1 MAPAARKAVVL
12 CEDTMTFLAPVGA
25 SGIVIDLYIYISAVD
40 ARLFG
45 EEVWD
50 MWWRVSAMH

>member
-25 SGIVIDLYIYISAVD
+25 SGIGIDLYRYISAVGTK
-40 ARLFG
+40 LFG
-45 EEVWD
+45 KGVWN
-50 MWWRVSAMH
+50 MWWCVSSMH